1 MNKIEIMAP
10 AGSFEALAAAI
21 KAGADSVYFGAG
33 LLNMR
38 ARSVVNF
45 SLDDLAR
52 IARKCKKSGVKS
64 YLTLNVV
71 VFDSEMEQ
79 IKTVCDAA
87 VKAGIAAV
95 IASDIAVIKYAHSI
109 GLPVHISVQANICNL
124 EAVKFFAQYADV
136 MVLAR
141 ELSLAQ
147 IKYIIDGIERENIT
161 GPSGGKVR
169 VEIFAHGALCVSFS
183 GKCYMSLGTHNAS
196 ANRGVCVQNCRRK
209 YRVTDEKTG
218 EELVIDNHNIMSP
231 KDLCTIRFLD
241 QILNSGVAIL
251 KLEGRGRS
259 ADYVYTVTKCY
270 REAAE
275 AWQNNSYTGD
285 KIKRWL
291 EELDSVFNRGFWHG
305 GYYLGEKLGEWCEDG
320 GSRAKKMKV
329 HLGRVSKYFSK
340 IGVAELEIDA
350 GDLNAGQQLLVTGK
364 TTGAF
369 SFAADEIRC
378 DGKNIDFAPKGSI
391 ISVAVPGKVR
401 MNDLVYLLVERVF
414 GQEIDAAEE
423 L

>member
-87 VKAGIAAV
+87 VKAGISAV

>member
-391 ISVAVPGKVR
+391 ISVSVPGKVR